1 MVFTNKHANIQANIQ
16 VEQIKILIKDKCNL
30 ASNKSI
36 AQVIMYCLQTIKQF
50 HISGQA
56 GSCRQVI

>member
-16 VEQIKILIKDKCNL
+16 VEQIKTLIKDKCKL

-36 AQVIMYCLQTIKQF
+36 AHAQVMYNVLF
-50 HISGQA
+50 A
-56 GSCRQVI
+56 NN